1 MFWIIWDLAKWIMIG
16 LQAPVVDE
24 HDLELLRGLFWRVWC
39 RHTRLLTYLLTYLRL
54 SYFTESYPDD
64 LILSTSIS

>member
-24 HDLELLRGLFWRVWC
+24 HDLELLRGLFG
-39 RHTRLLTYLLTYLRL
+39 
-54 SYFTESYPDD
+54 ESGAVIQD
-64 LILSTSIS
+64 S

>member
-39 RHTRLLTYLLTYLRL
+39 RHTRLVTYLLTYA
-54 SYFTESYPDD
+54 
-64 LILSTSIS
+64 

>member
-24 HDLELLRGLFWRVWC
+24 HDLELLRGLFLASLVPSYK
-39 RHTRLLTYLLTYLRL
+39 TLDLLTYA
-54 SYFTESYPDD
+54 
-64 LILSTSIS
+64 